1 MSKPENPFKP
11 RSMIWA
17 LLAEDWSD
25 LTVRQVAE
33 VFDTTEPSVYAAIRT
48 ILNRTG
54 YKVQLM
60 SCRK

>member
-33 VFDTTEPSVYAAIRT
+33 VFDTTEASIYSAIRT

-54 YKVQLM
+54 YKVQLL
-60 SCRK
+60 SCRE